1 MYWTYKYWID
11 KYNKKLSK
19 AYIRMRLIFKC
30 GLYSNWLIFK
40 CGFYFDC
47 TYFLLKSRQKSNVV
61 IFATFEMMFH
71 SFKIEATSRRL
82 KNIVFFG
89 AFCKLSIY
97 SKLIWDTYRLKL
109 SILFLLKGCKTD
121 LFALKLKDGFV
132 NTSRLH
138 STILRLYWWLI
149 RPEL

>member
-82 KNIVFFG
+82 KNIVFFD

-109 SILFLLKGCKTD
+109 SILFPKDVKQIFLPWNWKMVLWILPAYIQLFWDCTD
-121 LFALKLKDGFV
+121 GL
-132 NTSRLH
+132 
-138 STILRLYWWLI
+138 
-149 RPEL
+149 